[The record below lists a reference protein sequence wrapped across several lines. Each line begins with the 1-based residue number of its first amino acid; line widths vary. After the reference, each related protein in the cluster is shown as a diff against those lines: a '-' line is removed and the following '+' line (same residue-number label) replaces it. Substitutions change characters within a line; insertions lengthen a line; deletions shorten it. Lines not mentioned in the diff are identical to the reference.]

1 LPKKLQELKKI
12 YQNVHQVITPIKYF
26 FIKKLK
32 IYSLLSKAVNKIIQD
47 SFADVV
53 VFNTAEP
60 LRHYKIFRNINFD
73 GIRIG
78 IFHNPLYYDMSN
90 KKEIPYFF
98 VLGDFVYLYMKR
110 KKEIDGY
117 FLPYFT
123 KFNKDFPKDTF
134 LKIAVQGWVNY
145 ERRDY
150 DFLIDIAKE
159 LKKKN
164 IQNIKFDIVGSIKTK
179 GGKRLLD
186 SINKNQLKHYFII
199 HNSLDDYEFFR
210 CIKSSH
216 FLFALLGKEQEQ
228 YFNHKLTGTL
238 TQSASCAIP
247 LILSYDNA
255 KVWGFKEEFSL
266 IYKTKEDLIKK
277 LTTALNDYNQ
287 KVSDYKKY
295 ISHLITTNKEFLRDL
310 NASKK

>member
-1 LPKKLQELKKI
+1 
-12 YQNVHQVITPIKYF
+12 
-26 FIKKLK
+26 
-32 IYSLLSKAVNKIIQD
+32 
-47 SFADVV
+47 
-53 VFNTAEP
+53 
-60 LRHYKIFRNINFD
+60 
-73 GIRIG
+73 
-78 IFHNPLYYDMSN
+78 
-90 KKEIPYFF
+90 
-98 VLGDFVYLYMKR
+98 MKQ

-210 CIKSSH
+210 CINSSH